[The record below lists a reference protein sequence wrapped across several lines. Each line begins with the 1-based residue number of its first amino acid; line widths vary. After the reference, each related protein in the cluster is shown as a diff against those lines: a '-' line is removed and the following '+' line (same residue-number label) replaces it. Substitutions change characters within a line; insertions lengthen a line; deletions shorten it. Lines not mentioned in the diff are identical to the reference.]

1 MFGRPSNPKPIKV
14 RVFAKTDLG
23 KTRDHNEDS
32 FLVADLTRGDASL
45 QPTVREHELGPR
57 GTLLVV
63 ADGMGGAAAGEVASE
78 MAPKTIYEQLKK
90 SWGAAAELTT
100 ARFAA
105 PPQEAVATAHSH
117 IHAHAKR
124 HPPAR

>member
-14 RVFAKTDLG
+14 RVFAKTALG
-23 KTRDHNEDS
+23 KTREHNEDS
-32 FLVADLTRGDASL
+32 FLVADLTRGEASL

-78 MAPKTIYEQLKK
+78 MATKTIYEQLKK
-90 SWGAAAELTT
+90 SWGAETELT
-100 ARFAA
+100 AQRVA
-105 PPQEAVATAHSH
+105 PPPKEPVEPPNPHL
-117 IHAHAKR
+117 
-124 HPPAR
+124 HPPPPPHPQV

>member
-63 ADGMGGAAAGEVASE
+63 ADGIVGAAAGRVTRD
-78 MAPKTIYEQLKK
+78 MATKTIQ
-90 SWGAAAELTT
+90 AALQEA
-100 ARFAA
+100 ARGQNEPPKHHLSA
-105 PPQEAVATAHSH
+105 PPHQPLPLPTTPTHTS
-117 IHAHAKR
+117 
-124 HPPAR
+124 P

>member
-1 MFGRPSNPKPIKV
+1 MFGRPSNPKPIKG

-78 MAPKTIYEQLKK
+78 MAPTTLYEQLKK
-90 SWGAAAELTT
+90 SWGAETELTT
-100 ARFAA
+100 QRLAPRLTKAR
-105 PPQEAVATAHSH
+105 ATGNS
-117 IHAHAKR
+117 
-124 HPPAR
+124 

>member
-63 ADGMGGAAAGEVASE
+63 ADGMGVAAAGAGAGDG
-78 MAPKTIYEQLKK
+78 APKTVYVRPRKD
-90 SWGAAAELTT
+90 WGAG
-100 ARFAA
+100 AA
-105 PPQEAVATAHSH
+105 PLREALAGTAQRS
-117 IHAHAKR
+117 R
-124 HPPAR
+124 G

>member
-63 ADGMGGAAAGEVASE
+63 ADGMGGAAAGEGASE
-78 MAPKTIYEQLKK
+78 MGTQTIYEPPKK
-90 SWGAAAELTT
+90 SRGAETQLPAQ
-100 ARFAA
+100 RFAA
-105 PPQEAVATAHSH
+105 RLTEATETAHGH
-117 IHAHAKR
+117 LHA
-124 HPPAR
+124 